1 MQMLRMLRIA
11 LALPLLLVLKAFPLI
26 VYQGKIVDAW
36 PDAPASTA
44 LPKGAAGAAAHYY
57 PHPAGEV

>member
-26 VYQGKIVDAW
+26 VYQG
-36 PDAPASTA
+36 
-44 LPKGAAGAAAHYY
+44 
-57 PHPAGEV
+57 